1 MKAIPYVIGCLILGV
16 LGWGVW
22 VLLKHPE
29 WVKGKQADV
38 EDEVEV
44 PPVVSVQMGK
54 ITRATLRR
62 YVEGYGT
69 VEPQP
74 AQEGA
79 VAASARV
86 ASPVAGLLAEVRCV
100 QGERVEKG
108 ALLFQLDE
116 RSARAEEEKAQA
128 TVLSAKASLDRLR
141 AFPRPDQIKV
151 AEMQVERTRRS
162 VEYSQKKNARLQK
175 LVADELASEKTLQ
188 EAELEL
194 LGAQNDLAVAEKQ
207 LLLLRSSPTPEEIAE
222 AQGKVV
228 EAEKALAGAQVQRS
242 ILKIRSPLAGTVVR
256 VKVNPGEA
264 VDLSTVLAEVVDLDR
279 LDVEGTI
286 PSSGLRSVKTGL
298 EVELR
303 PGAQALRRPGAA
315 PAPDQNPSAAPA
327 PAPGETRLAGIR
339 GKVLFVGLDVDR
351 KSDSAFV
358 RVSLPAKA
366 GLLPGQFVRFRIVV
380 EEHANHL
387 VVPQESVVITPEGK
401 SVIVGLLGEKAVQT
415 EVQVGL
421 REGGLVE
428 VEGEDLKE
436 GQPVVTRGA
445 YGLPDEARIRLEGK
459 KEPGAP
465 SKTQEPH

>member
-1 MKAIPYVIGCLILGV
+1 MKAIPYVIGFLILGV
-16 LGWGVW
+16 LGGGVW
-22 VLLKHPE
+22 ILLMHPE
-29 WVKGKQADV
+29 WVKGKQADD
-38 EDEVEV
+38 DEVEV
-44 PPVVSVQMGK
+44 PPVVSVHMGK
-54 ITRATLRR
+54 ITRATVRR

-79 VAASARV
+79 PAASARV
-86 ASPVAGLLAEVRCV
+86 ASPVAGLLAEVLCV
-100 QGERVEKG
+100 QGQRVEKG
-108 ALLFQLDE
+108 ALLFQLDD

-128 TVLSAKASLDRLR
+128 AVLSAKASLNRLK

-151 AEMQVERTRRS
+151 AEMQVERARRAL
-162 VEYSQKKNARLQK
+162 EYSQKKNARLVK

-194 LGAQNDLAVAEKQ
+194 LAAQNDLGVADKQ

-228 EAEKALAGAQVQRS
+228 EAEKALAAAQVQRS

-264 VDLSTVLAEVVDLDR
+264 VDLSTVLAEIVDLDR
-279 LDVEGTI
+279 LAVEGTI
-286 PSSGLRSVKTGL
+286 PSSGLRGVTPGQ
-298 EVELR
+298 EVELS
-303 PGAQALRRPGAA
+303 PGAQAPRNPGATAA
-315 PAPDQNPSAAPA
+315 PAQNPSATPA
-327 PAPGETRLAGIR
+327 PAPGETPRPTLR

-351 KSDSAFV
+351 KSDSGLV
-358 RVSLPAKA
+358 RVSVPPKA
-366 GLLPGQFVRFRIVV
+366 GLLPGQFVHFRIVV
-380 EEHANHL
+380 EEHKNHL

-401 SVIVGLLGEKAVQT
+401 SVIVGLLGEKAVQK

-421 REGGLVE
+421 REGGWVE

-445 YGLPDEARIRLEGK
+445 YGLPDEARIREEGK
-459 KEPGAP
+459 N
-465 SKTQEPH
+465 